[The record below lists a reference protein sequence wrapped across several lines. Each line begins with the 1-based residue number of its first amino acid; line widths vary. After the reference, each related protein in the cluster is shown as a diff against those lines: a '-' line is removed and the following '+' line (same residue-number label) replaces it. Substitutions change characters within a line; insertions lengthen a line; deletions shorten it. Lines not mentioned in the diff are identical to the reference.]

1 MGESTSAAR
10 ALALP
15 RETMKTKKPNKPGQ
29 PDKKPKPDPSELRKA
44 SLRPGSIEWREA
56 EERKLLAASKQ
67 RLPELKALLAFA
79 SDHWHY
85 EDPVYRFY
93 HHSFKVYR
101 AQATTLKIVESL
113 RALAPHLE
121 LNPDFAEIIAAGTKA
136 PSVSSGETG
145 GPDPS
150 RAMIEAL
157 FHARHALEM
166 LCKYAEQLP
175 APPPALPSGWAT
187 VLYLYNIR

>member
-1 MGESTSAAR
+1 
-10 ALALP
+10 
-15 RETMKTKKPNKPGQ
+15 MKTKRPNKPERSDRGR
-29 PDKKPKPDPSELRKA
+29 KPDRSESHKA
-44 SLRPGSIEWREA
+44 SLRPGSVEWREA

-93 HHSFKVYR
+93 HHSLKVYR
-101 AQATTLKIVESL
+101 AETTTLKIVGAL

-121 LNPDFAEIIAAGTKA
+121 LNPDFAEIIAGGTKA
-136 PSVSSGETG
+136 PTGSSGETG
-145 GPDPS
+145 GIDRS

-166 LCKYAEQLP
+166 LCKYAGELS

-187 VLYLYNIR
+187 VLHLYNIR